1 MNGIA
6 TFLFSAI
13 RVSTPLVYAAIAAV
27 ITQQAGLLNM
37 AVESMMLSAA
47 LAGVMISG
55 ATQSAF
61 LGVLGGVFFA
71 VLIAM
76 VIWYSAFI
84 MKCDLYL
91 ISIAMNAGLV
101 GGTVFVMY
109 IATKQKANTIGYI
122 MSQTVGKWD
131 IPLLK
136 DIPFL
141 GEILSGQ
148 NMITYVAVAAVLATW
163 FLIYKTKLGLRI
175 RSVGENPGAAES
187 VGINPVRLYGI
198 SFAWSGI
205 MAGLGGVYMSMGL
218 MSYFARD
225 MVAGR
230 GMIGVSA
237 MNVANAS
244 PVGSALFAMLFG
256 ISDTTANY
264 MQILGFQPQLIAAF
278 PYAVTIVLMALLA
291 YIQHRRYQKYLAKK
305 LEQSGFSVD

>member
-1 MNGIA
+1 MTELA

-55 ATQSAF
+55 ATQSAL

-91 ISIAMNAGLV
+91 VSISMNAGLV

-109 IATKQKANTIGYI
+109 LATKQKANTIGFI
-122 MSQTVGKWD
+122 MSQTVGKLD
-131 IPLLK
+131 IPILK

-141 GEILSGQ
+141 GEIFSGQ
-148 NMITYVAVAAVLATW
+148 NIMTYVAVVAVGVTW

-187 VGINPVRLYGI
+187 VGISPVRLYGI
-198 SFAWSGI
+198 SFAWSGV

-256 ISDTTANY
+256 ISDTVANY
-264 MQILGFQPQLIAAF
+264 MQIFGFQPQLIAAF
-278 PYAVTIVLMALLA
+278 PYAATIVLMAVLA
-291 YIQHRRYQKYLAKK
+291 NIQHRRYKKYLARK
-305 LEQSGFSVD
+305 LSQGQADL

>member
-1 MNGIA
+1 MTEVA

-13 RVSTPLVYAAIAAV
+13 RVSTPLVFAAIAAV

-55 ATQSAF
+55 ATQSAI

-84 MKCDLYL
+84 LKCDLYL
-91 ISIAMNAGLV
+91 VSISMNAGLV

-109 IATKQKANTIGYI
+109 LATRQKANTIGFV
-122 MSQTVGKWD
+122 MSQTVGTLD
-131 IPLLK
+131 IPILK
-136 DIPFL
+136 DIPFF
-141 GEILSGQ
+141 GKVLSGQ
-148 NMITYVAVAAVLATW
+148 NLMTYVAVVAVFVTW
-163 FLIYKTKLGLRI
+163 FLIYKTKMGLRI

-187 VGINPVRLYGI
+187 VGISPVRLYGI
-198 SFAWSGI
+198 SFAWSGV

-256 ISDTTANY
+256 ISDTIANY
-264 MQILGFQPQLIAAF
+264 MQILGLQPQLIAAF
-278 PYAVTIVLMALLA
+278 PYAATIVLMALLA
-291 YIQHRRYQKYLAKK
+291 KIQHHRYQKYLAKR
-305 LEQSGFSVD
+305 LQSNSQP

>member
-1 MNGIA
+1 MTEVA

-55 ATQSAF
+55 ATQSAL

-91 ISIAMNAGLV
+91 VSISMNAGLV

-109 IATKQKANTIGYI
+109 LATKQKANTIGYI
-122 MSQTVGKWD
+122 MSKTVGKLD
-131 IPLLK
+131 IPILK
-136 DIPFL
+136 DIPFF

-148 NMITYVAVAAVLATW
+148 NIMTYVAVIAVALTW

-175 RSVGENPGAAES
+175 RSVGENPSAAES
-187 VGINPVRLYGI
+187 VGINPVKLYGI
-198 SFAWSGI
+198 SFALSGV

-244 PVGSALFAMLFG
+244 PAGSALFAMLFG
-256 ISDTTANY
+256 VSDTIANY
-264 MQILGFQPQLIAAF
+264 MQIIGIQPQLIAAF
-278 PYAVTIVLMALLA
+278 PYAATIVLMAILA
-291 YIQHRRYQKYLAKK
+291 YVQHRRYQKYLAKK
-305 LEQSGFSVD
+305 LSQSGFEI

>member
-1 MNGIA
+1 MTEVA

-13 RVSTPLVYAAIAAV
+13 RVSTPLVFAAIAAV

-55 ATQSAF
+55 ATQSAI

-84 MKCDLYL
+84 LKCDLYL
-91 ISIAMNAGLV
+91 VSISMNAGLV

-109 IATKQKANTIGYI
+109 LATKQKANTIGFV
-122 MSQTVGKWD
+122 MSQTVGTLD
-131 IPLLK
+131 IPILK
-136 DIPFL
+136 DIPFF
-141 GEILSGQ
+141 GKVLSGQ
-148 NMITYVAVAAVLATW
+148 NLMTYVAVVAVFVTW
-163 FLIYKTKLGLRI
+163 FLIYKTKMGLRI

-187 VGINPVRLYGI
+187 VGISPVRLYGI
-198 SFAWSGI
+198 SFAWSGV

-256 ISDTTANY
+256 ISDTIANY
-264 MQILGFQPQLIAAF
+264 MQILGLQPQLIAAF
-278 PYAVTIVLMALLA
+278 PYAATIVLMALLA
-291 YIQHRRYQKYLAKK
+291 KIQHHRYQKYLAKRR
-305 LEQSGFSVD
+305 QSNSQP

>member
-1 MNGIA
+1 MTEVA

-13 RVSTPLVYAAIAAV
+13 RVSTPLVFAAIAAV

-55 ATQSAF
+55 ATQSAI

-84 MKCDLYL
+84 LKCDLYL
-91 ISIAMNAGLV
+91 VSISMNAGLV

-109 IATKQKANTIGYI
+109 LATKQKANTIGFV
-122 MSQTVGKWD
+122 MSQTVGTLD
-131 IPLLK
+131 IPILK
-136 DIPFL
+136 DIPFF
-141 GEILSGQ
+141 GKVLSGQ
-148 NMITYVAVAAVLATW
+148 NLMTYVAVVAVFVTW
-163 FLIYKTKLGLRI
+163 FLIYKTKMGLRI

-187 VGINPVRLYGI
+187 VGISPVRLYGI
-198 SFAWSGI
+198 SFAWSGV

-256 ISDTTANY
+256 ISDTIANY
-264 MQILGFQPQLIAAF
+264 MQILGLQPQLIAAF
-278 PYAVTIVLMALLA
+278 PYAATIVLMALLA
-291 YIQHRRYQKYLAKK
+291 KIQHHRYQKYLVKR
-305 LEQSGFSVD
+305 LQSNSQP